1 MKEFTYT
8 ITDEQGIHAR
18 PAGLLVKEAAGFASA
33 ITIEKDGKKVDAK
46 RILGVMGL
54 GAKKGAEI
62 TLRAEGEDE
71 DAAIEKLRDLSLMI
85 SGRSFYDDLY
95 YFKIP

>member
-33 ITIEKDGKKVDAK
+33 ITIEKDGKK
-46 RILGVMGL
+46 GQH
-54 GAKKGAEI
+54 GAARVE
-62 TLRAEGEDE
+62 R
-71 DAAIEKLRDLSLMI
+71 
-85 SGRSFYDDLY
+85 
-95 YFKIP
+95 P

>member
-33 ITIEKDGKKVDAK
+33 ITIERMVRSRCKENPW
-46 RILGVMGL
+46 RY
-54 GAKKGAEI
+54 GAGC
-62 TLRAEGEDE
+62 
-71 DAAIEKLRDLSLMI
+71 
-85 SGRSFYDDLY
+85 
-95 YFKIP
+95 

>member
-46 RILGVMGL
+46 RILGVTARRNQL
-54 GAKKGAEI
+54 
-62 TLRAEGEDE
+62 LRP
-71 DAAIEKLRDLSLMI
+71 AARNACAARQNFLQ
-85 SGRSFYDDLY
+85 SFFFHTILL
-95 YFKIP
+95 FCG